1 MDYKEKY
8 DKAIKRA
15 KAMIKVA
22 NNQEE
27 AYNSVITIFPEL
39 SESEDERIRKSIIE
53 LLNEVHF
60 TFKHYDINKM
70 LAWLEKQDEQKPA
83 WSEEDKQYLE
93 DTLTLLEGNRSV
105 HTYGEVKNWLKSIK
119 ERVQPQPKQEWSEE
133 DESNFQNID
142 SVLFYDKNLPEDT
155 CMRLRNWLKSLK
167 ERYTW
172 KPSEEYIHW
181 LKWAINRMPDTEK
194 ANEAEAVLEE
204 LLEQLKKVMID
215 LDKFIY
221 DFLSFKPSKEQKN
234 TLPVRGSYYQANAA
248 LKYIR
253 FSIDYALKQQG
264 LEYKEGSIKPIESMP
279 EFKEGDILYNKD
291 SYASDSIFIFKG
303 MSDKTNAY

>member
-1 MDYKEKY
+1 
-8 DKAIKRA
+8 
-15 KAMIKVA
+15 
-22 NNQEE
+22 
-27 AYNSVITIFPEL
+27 
-39 SESEDERIRKSIIE
+39 
-53 LLNEVHF
+53 
-60 TFKHYDINKM
+60 
-70 LAWLEKQDEQKPA
+70 
-83 WSEEDKQYLE
+83 
-93 DTLTLLEGNRSV
+93 
-105 HTYGEVKNWLKSIK
+105 
-119 ERVQPQPKQEWSEE
+119 
-133 DESNFQNID
+133 
-142 SVLFYDKNLPEDT
+142 
-155 CMRLRNWLKSLK
+155 
-167 ERYTW
+167 
-172 KPSEEYIHW
+172 
-181 LKWAINRMPDTEK
+181 
-194 ANEAEAVLEE
+194 
-204 LLEQLKKVMID
+204 MID

>member
-204 LLEQLKKVMID
+204 LLEQLKK
-215 LDKFIY
+215 LR
-221 DFLSFKPSKEQKN
+221 E
-234 TLPVRGSYYQANAA
+234 
-248 LKYIR
+248 
-253 FSIDYALKQQG
+253 
-264 LEYKEGSIKPIESMP
+264 E
-279 EFKEGDILYNKD
+279 
-291 SYASDSIFIFKG
+291 
-303 MSDKTNAY
+303 